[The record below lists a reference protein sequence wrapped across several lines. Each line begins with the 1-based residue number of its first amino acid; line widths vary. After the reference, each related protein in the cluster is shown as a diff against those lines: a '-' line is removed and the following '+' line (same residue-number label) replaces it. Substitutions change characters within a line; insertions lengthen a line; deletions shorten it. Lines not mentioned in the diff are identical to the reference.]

1 MITKAA
7 IQHNFSRHATRYDGY
22 CRIQEWAA
30 TELLRDLSMEPF
42 ARILDVGCGTGNLTL
57 RLRERYPSA
66 HIEAIDLCPN
76 MVALA
81 RRKSLGLDID
91 FQVGDAEIG
100 DLGGP
105 YDLIA
110 SNAAFQ
116 WFCDFEQT
124 IKHCLSHLE
133 TRGVLLF
140 SMFGPQTY
148 RELATT
154 LAAVLGE
161 EVKVSAAA
169 FADVER
175 VTACLQARAG
185 QVQVRQEKV
194 TQSYPS
200 LMALLK
206 TIKYSGTQGQGLSG
220 RALNRERILALEH
233 HYRER
238 YGAIVATHQILYCWA
253 RGGSA

>member
-1 MITKAA
+1 MITKAS
-7 IQHNFSRHATRYDGY
+7 IKHNFSRHATRYDDY
-22 CRIQEWAA
+22 CRTQEWAGA
-30 TELLRDLSMEPF
+30 ELLRDVSMGPF
-42 ARILDVGCGTGNLTL
+42 GRILDVGCGTGNFTR
-57 RLRERYPSA
+57 RLRARYPLA
-66 HIEAIDLCPN
+66 HIEAMDLCPN
-76 MVALA
+76 MVTLA
-81 RRKSLGLDID
+81 RRKAVGLNIG
-91 FQVGDAEIG
+91 FQVGDAEVT

-116 WFCDFEQT
+116 WFRDFEKT

-133 TRGVLLF
+133 GRGVLLF
-140 SMFGPQTY
+140 SMFGPATY

-161 EVKVSAAA
+161 EVAVSSSV

-175 VTACLQARAG
+175 VTACLQANVG
-185 QVQVRQEKV
+185 QVQVREEIV

-220 RALNRERILALEH
+220 RALNREQIMALDH
-233 HYRER
+233 QYRER
-238 YGAIVATHQILYCWA
+238 YGGIVATHQILYCLG
-253 RGGSA
+253 RRGSA

>member
-1 MITKAA
+1 MITKAT
-7 IQHNFSRHATRYDGY
+7 IKHNFSRHATRYDGY

-30 TELLRDLSMEPF
+30 TELLRDASVGPF
-42 ARILDVGCGTGNLTL
+42 ARILDVGCGTGNFTH
-57 RLRERYPSA
+57 RLRERYPAA
-66 HIEAIDLCPN
+66 HIDAIDLCPN
-76 MVALA
+76 MVGLA
-81 RRKSLGLDID
+81 RRKSVGLGID
-91 FQVGDAEIG
+91 FQVGDAESG

-105 YDLIA
+105 FDLIA

-116 WFCDFEQT
+116 WFRDFEQT

-133 TRGVLLF
+133 ARGVLLF
-140 SMFGPQTY
+140 SMFGPATY

-161 EVKVSAAA
+161 EVTVSAAA

-175 VTACLQARAG
+175 VTACLQARVG
-185 QVQVRQEKV
+185 QVQVRQEIV
-194 TQSYPS
+194 TQSYAS

-206 TIKYSGTQGQGLSG
+206 TIKYSGTQGQGLTG
-220 RALNRERILALEH
+220 RALTRARIQALEH
-233 HYRER
+233 QYRER

-253 RGGSA
+253 RRGST